1 PPSHTDAAPHRSV
14 PHSRTFFRGG
24 ALVIGGPFALGRW
37 SPRPTTP
44 TAAPTA
50 FEGRNKTLYI
60 SSGPNRKR
68 ASSAQSLKFIGPD
81 AQARRSN
88 HINKNAERQPRGG
101 GARAPSRNSF
111 ARSTPRLDGHTR
123 RPWRSDLYKRSQ
135 P

>member
-101 GARAPSRNSF
+101 GARAPPKNTFSPPPPGRGGDTI
-111 ARSTPRLDGHTR
+111 RPRR
-123 RPWRSDLYKRSQ
+123 RDAYTTYA
-135 P
+135 